1 MSCQVDMICGGSQVS
16 DVLRLEESRSR
27 CNYLTFNNIINFQQ
41 CRAPQCLCSHRRVII
56 CCPFPQKIRR
66 EVYTNWREESRNSIH
81 PGVAHAKGTCLT
93 GLAKIREGE
102 WKVDSVLVLCFVSLT
117 ASLFLSQKVKAL
129 SIVPKER
136 VQSLLGCT
144 GWTRRCWVLN
154 RNAE

>member
-27 CNYLTFNNIINFQQ
+27 CNYLTFNNLINFQQ
-41 CRAPQCLCSHRRVII
+41 CRAPQCLCSHRRIII
-56 CCPFPQKIRR
+56 CCPFPQKKRR

-102 WKVDSVLVLCFVSLT
+102 WKADSVLVLFCQFDSKSVSLT
-117 ASLFLSQKVKAL
+117 EGQ
-129 SIVPKER
+129 SIEY
-136 VQSLLGCT
+136 CT
-144 GWTRRCWVLN
+144 YGMGTITSGMCGLD
-154 RNAE
+154 